1 MGSSP
6 TGGAKL
12 RFLFIKLG
20 VYIKRMHTIY
30 YSKSIPFITKENLV
44 KLNQYLSEVEINID
58 DNLVIAVNSASEYF
72 NKFKIDL
79 TLNDNGDVIKL
90 YCRERT
96 NLKDILYTIIDY
108 ITPNVHFYDFDK
120 ESIRYTIRKSN
131 IVRVY

>member
-1 MGSSP
+1 
-6 TGGAKL
+6 
-12 RFLFIKLG
+12 
-20 VYIKRMHTIY
+20 MHTIY